1 MATLETFATRFA
13 RCVSLFRD
21 PGAKDEQKGEFRAL
35 VSLLKDTAVTVRV
48 AGRRIEVNGV
58 PCEGETLTGLV
69 QRLDLHG
76 IGEIALAADP
86 PPAQLFELM
95 RALAEQPGA
104 SGDDVASRL
113 AAAGAGR
120 IKIVPAAGVSPPS
133 SAPTS
138 SRSPVASPGDF
149 DARDPIVPKPG
160 APVDRKSHPLGT
172 EGILRGEAWQDI
184 KSVPL
189 SGVPLVMH
197 DPPPPAAADA
207 LPGTAAPE
215 RPPEDESELSLSGER
230 ATPRAPSPPPAP
242 PPQAPPAP
250 HPPAP
255 AAPRGRASGATRP
268 TASEPSSSS
277 GGRAPL
283 PAGAADVLA
292 ELERNPTAPNVGEL
306 LAALV
311 RNAETAVKQS
321 RFEQVM
327 GVIVGVIH
335 VEQRVPET
343 SGMRRQYGIAVRRI
357 YNKPVLQALA
367 QLLATPKHRA
377 DAVTALQRGG
387 AAAVEVLMDLL
398 VAAPTVS
405 ERRAVFD
412 ALKQMTEGTEQL
424 IHMLDHREW
433 FVVRNV
439 AELLGELGMDEGVP
453 ALARRLDHADERVRK
468 AVALALAKIGTRS
481 AAEPLRR
488 ALRDRSLEVRMQ
500 VALGI
505 GGRKSSALAMPLLV
519 AMEEEKDEAVVREL
533 ILALGRIGSPD
544 AVQALI
550 KWSQPAG
557 RIFGRKP
564 LALRLAAV
572 DALRLAATPAA
583 LGTLE
588 GLADDG
594 DRQIREAAK
603 NAVTE
608 LRRPPRP

>member
-13 RCVSLFRD
+13 HCVSLFRD
-21 PGAKDEQKGEFRAL
+21 PGAKDEQKAEFRAL
-35 VSLLKDTAVTVRV
+35 VSLLKDTSVTVRV
-48 AGRRIEVNGV
+48 AGGRIEVNGV

-69 QRLDLHG
+69 QRLDFHG
-76 IGEIALAADP
+76 IGEIALAPDP

-104 SGDDVASRL
+104 SGDDIATRL
-113 AAAGAGR
+113 AAAGASR
-120 IKIVPAAGVSPPS
+120 IKIVPAAGTPAPSPPS
-133 SAPTS
+133 SAPPS
-138 SRSPVASPGDF
+138 SRQPVASPGDF
-149 DARDPIVPKPG
+149 ETRDPIVPKPG
-160 APVDRKSHPLGT
+160 APVDRKSHPMGT

-197 DPPPPAAADA
+197 DPPPPSAADA
-207 LPGTAAPE
+207 LPGTAAPA
-215 RPPEDESELSLSGER
+215 RAPEEESELSLSGER
-230 ATPRAPSPPPAP
+230 PTPQPPSAPPSAPPPA
-242 PPQAPPAP
+242 
-250 HPPAP
+250 
-255 AAPRGRASGATRP
+255 RASGARRVSQAPPPPPPAAPAT
-268 TASEPSSSS
+268 S
-277 GGRAPL
+277 GGRPPL
-283 PAGAADVLA
+283 PAGAADVIA
-292 ELERNPTAPNVGEL
+292 ELERSPTAPNVGDL

-311 RNAETAVKQS
+311 RNAETAIKQS
-321 RFEQVM
+321 RFEQVL
-327 GVIVGVIH
+327 GVIASIIQ
-335 VEQRVPET
+335 VEQRVSET
-343 SGMRRQYGIAVRRI
+343 SGMRRQYAIAVRRI
-357 YNKPVLQALA
+357 YTKPVLQALA
-367 QLLATPKHRA
+367 HLLGTPKYRA
-377 DAVTALQRGG
+377 DAVAALQRGG

-424 IHMLDHREW
+424 IQMLDHHEW

-439 AELLGELGMDEGVP
+439 AELLGELGMDDAVP
-453 ALARRLDHADERVRK
+453 ALARRLDYADERVRK

-488 ALRDRSLEVRMQ
+488 ALRDKSLEVRMQ

-505 GGRKSSALAMPLLV
+505 GGRKSSALAMPLVV
-519 AMEEEKDEAVVREL
+519 AMEEEKDETVVREL

-550 KWSQPAG
+550 KWAQPAG

-564 LALRLAAV
+564 LTLRLAAV

-588 GLADDG
+588 GLEDDG

-603 NAVTE
+603 NAVAE

>member
-1 MATLETFATRFA
+1 MATLENFATRFA

-21 PGAKDEQKGEFRAL
+21 PGAKDEQKAEFRAL
-35 VSLLKDTAVTVRV
+35 VSLLKDTPVTVRV
-48 AGRRIEVNGV
+48 AGGRIEVNGV

-76 IGEIALAADP
+76 IGEISLAADP

-95 RALAEQPGA
+95 KGLAEQPG
-104 SGDDVASRL
+104 SGGDEVATRL
-113 AAAGAGR
+113 AAAGASGIR
-120 IKIVPAAGVSPPS
+120 VVAAPASPATPPPS
-133 SAPTS
+133 
-138 SRSPVASPGDF
+138 RGPVASPADF
-149 DARDPIVPKPG
+149 DAREPIVPQPG
-160 APVDRKSHPLGT
+160 AHVDRKAHPLGT

-197 DPPPPAAADA
+197 DPPPPSAADA
-207 LPGTAAPE
+207 LPGTAAPA
-215 RPPEDESELSLSGER
+215 RPPEDESELSLSVER
-230 ATPRAPSPPPAP
+230 SGTSPPPPAP
-242 PPQAPPAP
+242 PRPQPPGAPPAASPPRRASAAERPPATESPTPAPPAP
-250 HPPAP
+250 P
-255 AAPRGRASGATRP
+255 SGTRP
-268 TASEPSSSS
+268 
-277 GGRAPL
+277 PL

-292 ELERNPTAPNVGEL
+292 ELERSPTAPNVGDL

-311 RNAETAVKQS
+311 RNAETAIKQS
-321 RFEQVM
+321 RFEQVL
-327 GVIVGVIH
+327 GVIAGIIH

-343 SGMRRQYGIAVRRI
+343 SGMRRQYAIAVRRI
-357 YNKPVLQALA
+357 YTKPVLQGLA
-367 QLLATPKHRA
+367 HLLGTPKYRA
-377 DAVTALQRGG
+377 DAVAALQRGG

-424 IHMLDHREW
+424 IHMLDHPEW

-439 AELLGELGMDEGVP
+439 AELLGELGMDEAVP
-453 ALARRLDHADERVRK
+453 ALARRLDYADERVRK

-505 GGRKSSALAMPLLV
+505 GGRKSSALAMPLVV

-550 KWSQPAG
+550 KWAQPSG

-564 LALRLAAV
+564 SALRMAAV

-588 GLADDG
+588 GLEDDS

-603 NAVTE
+603 NAVAE